1 MVRFTGV
8 VLLLVTVI
16 GCSAPVGDLSG
27 TVSFKGEPLPAGRI
41 SFLCEGGEKP
51 VLSSDIQDGKYAIHK
66 APGGSAKV
74 IVQTF
79 KQTSVKVPN
88 QPANLA
94 PIGDD
99 QPKQGGGKYVAIPE
113 RYSKDATSG
122 LSVTIKGGAQTE
134 NFELKP

>member
-1 MVRFTGV
+1 MIRFAG
-8 VLLLVTVI
+8 LGLILVMAT
-16 GCSAPVGDLSG
+16 GCSAPSGDLSG
-27 TVSFKGEPLPAGRI
+27 SVSFKGQPLPSGRI
-41 SFLCEGGEKP
+41 SFLCDGGEKP
-51 VLSSDIQDGKYAIHK
+51 VLTSDIKDGKYAIQK

-79 KQTSVKVPN
+79 KQTTVRVPN
-88 QPANLA
+88 QPGNLA
-94 PIGDD
+94 PIGDE
-99 QPKQGGGKYVAIPE
+99 QPKPSGGKYVAIPE